1 MGFFWI
7 LILEGRLSK
16 RLEEARDYNHQ
27 MVKKGYRKYV
37 ELYSGCSI
45 FFLQQVPMIAGSR
58 GLYPGC
64 AIFLIQ
70 QVLMIV
76 GSRGLYPGYIIF
88 FIQQVLMIAGSRG
101 LLVMSYSS
109 FNKC

>member
-1 MGFFWI
+1 
-7 LILEGRLSK
+7 
-16 RLEEARDYNHQ
+16 

-58 GLYPGC
+58 VVTYGWREDTTLNMVLNKIALHRLYPGC